1 MGRSLRGAPV
11 VEHMSRDLAARADAL
26 RARGIPPTLAIVR
39 VGEREADIS
48 YERGAR
54 KRCQEVGVSL
64 QLFTLPE
71 DCSQDGLEAVIRQIN
86 GDDAIHGCLLFRPLP
101 RHIDERRVCELLLP
115 EKDVDCV
122 TSSSLSGVFTGSPV
136 GFPPCTAQACLEIL
150 DDYQVPLEG
159 KRVTVI
165 GRSLVIGRPAAMM
178 LMHRNATVTICH
190 TKTTDMPALCR
201 QADILI
207 VAAGKAGV
215 VDSRFVSGGQTVID
229 VGIHAG
235 GGGKLCGDVA
245 FSEVEPL
252 VEAITPVPGGVGG
265 VTSTVLVK
273 HVVEAAERGASGIR
287 G

>member
-1 MGRSLRGAPV
+1 
-11 VEHMSRDLAARADAL
+11 
-26 RARGIPPTLAIVR
+26 
-39 VGEREADIS
+39 
-48 YERGAR
+48 
-54 KRCQEVGVSL
+54 
-64 QLFTLPE
+64 
-71 DCSQDGLEAVIRQIN
+71 
-86 GDDAIHGCLLFRPLP
+86 
-101 RHIDERRVCELLLP
+101 
-115 EKDVDCV
+115 
-122 TSSSLSGVFTGSPV
+122 
-136 GFPPCTAQACLEIL
+136 
-150 DDYQVPLEG
+150 
-159 KRVTVI
+159 
-165 GRSLVIGRPAAMM
+165 M

-190 TKTTDMPALCR
+190 TKTADMPALCR
-201 QADILI
+201 QADILV